1 MTQGRHQ
8 QKKCFLLDIAIVPK
22 ISKYVLKNPIF
33 WGGIFW
39 HLIDGMGTFEADGFT
54 SLVKSINQLGFG
66 ELLTGRIKVV
76 KCCQLSLINHTNSCE
91 LSTISICL
99 LVAL

>member
-1 MTQGRHQ
+1 MTQGRRQ
-8 QKKCFLLDIAIVPK
+8 QKKCFLLDIAIVHK
-22 ISKYVLKNPIF
+22 ISKYLLKNHIF

-66 ELLTGRIKVV
+66 ELLTGRIKVA
-76 KCCQLSLINHTNSCE
+76 SCKM
-91 LSTISICL
+91 LPVVCDQSPKL
-99 LVAL
+99 M

>member
-1 MTQGRHQ
+1 MTQGRRQ

-39 HLIDGMGTFEADGFT
+39 HLIDGMSTFEGDGVI

-66 ELLTGRIKVV
+66 ELLTGRIKVA
-76 KCCQLSLINHTNSCE
+76 SCKM
-91 LSTISICL
+91 LPVVCDQSPKL
-99 LVAL
+99 M